1 MKDEFLYFP
10 KAERRLILFA
20 SILAFAILQL
30 PVISESESISWCE
43 TGQLDDI
50 FHEPQN
56 GAGSTNSYL
65 DSCIAIGIDSV
76 GLEEW
81 NALGA
86 APWIAERIEKYRSKG
101 GRIHTLSDLKKIY
114 GIDTNWVNRVAHCII
129 WKKEARSR
137 TITPKQNFSKK
148 YPVKRYF
155 DIDINTA
162 DSSMWAKLPGIGS
175 VLSRRIVTF
184 RDKLGGFYSPLQV
197 AETYG
202 LKDSTFRKLEPHLKV
217 LTPHKQLPINQ
228 LGIREL
234 AGHPY
239 IDWKTAKLIF
249 NYRSHHGP
257 FKNKEDI
264 LSIKALDTTLVISW
278 LPYLDFHENDSLRTE

>member
-10 KAERRLILFA
+10 KAERRLILIA
-20 SILAFAILQL
+20 GILAFAILQL

-43 TGQLDDI
+43 TGQLDEI
-50 FHEPQN
+50 FHTSQN
-56 GAGSTNSYL
+56 DAGPTYSYL
-65 DSCIAIGIDSV
+65 DSCVAIGIDSV
-76 GLEEW
+76 DLEGW

-86 APWIAERIEKYRSKG
+86 TPWIAERIEKYRSKG
-101 GRIHTLSDLKKIY
+101 GSIHTLSDLKKIY

-129 WKKEARSR
+129 WKKESRSR
-137 TITPKQNFSKK
+137 TNASKQSFPKK

-155 DIDINTA
+155 EIDINTA

-175 VLSRRIVTF
+175 VLSKRIVTF

-202 LKDSTFRKLEPHLKV
+202 LKDSTFRNLEPYLK
-217 LTPHKQLPINQ
+217 LITPHKRLPVNQ
-228 LGIREL
+228 LGMREL

-239 IDWKTAKLIF
+239 IDWKAAKLIF

-264 LSIKALDTTLVISW
+264 LSIKALDTALILSW